1 MLPARTSALRGEL
14 RSQLGGP
21 PKNKAILSGAFAA
34 ALLLPA
40 AASADMKHEQALKD
54 LVESELRAIAENPV
68 VIGALTQQN
77 TANGSL
83 AQAEI
88 DKLDKQWRSEVEGQ
102 DKSRINQVLA
112 NDLSNYLKKVSDQAG
127 GLYTEIIAMDDKGLN
142 AGQSAVT
149 SDYWQGDEDKWS
161 KTYAVGPDAV
171 FVDEVEKDESTQM
184 LQSQV
189 SFTIIDP
196 ATNQIIGAITFGVNL
211 DQLGG

>member
-1 MLPARTSALRGEL
+1 M
-14 RSQLGGP
+14 
-21 PKNKAILSGAFAA
+21 NKAILSGAFAF

-40 AASADMKHEQALKD
+40 AASGDMKHEQAMKD
-54 LVESELRAIAENPV
+54 LVETQLRAIAEDPV

-77 TANGSL
+77 AANGSL

-102 DKSRINQVLA
+102 DKSLINQVLA

-127 GLYTEIIAMDDKGLN
+127 GLYTEIFVMDSKGLN

-149 SDYWQGDEDKWS
+149 SDYWQGDEDKWT
-161 KTYAVGPDAV
+161 KTYAAGPDAV

-189 SFTIIDP
+189 SFTVVDP
-196 ATNQIIGAITFGVNL
+196 ATKQVIGAITFGVNL

>member
-1 MLPARTSALRGEL
+1 M
-14 RSQLGGP
+14 
-21 PKNKAILSGAFAA
+21 NKAILSGAFAF

-54 LVESELRAIAENPV
+54 LVEAELRAIAEDPV

-77 TANGSL
+77 TANSSL

-102 DKSRINQVLA
+102 DKSLINQVLA
-112 NDLSNYLKKVSDQAG
+112 NDLSNYLKNVSDQAG
-127 GLYTEIIAMDDKGLN
+127 GLYTEIIVMDGKGLN

-161 KTYAVGPDAV
+161 KTYAAGANAV
-171 FVDEVEKDESTQM
+171 FVDEVEMDESTQQ

-189 SFTIIDP
+189 SFTVVDP
-196 ATNQIIGAITFGVNL
+196 ATKQVIGAITFGVNL

>member
-1 MLPARTSALRGEL
+1 M
-14 RSQLGGP
+14 
-21 PKNKAILSGAFAA
+21 NKAILNGAFAV

-54 LVESELRAIAENPV
+54 LVEAELRAIAEDPV

-77 TANGSL
+77 AANGSL

-102 DKSRINQVLA
+102 DKSLINQVLA
-112 NDLSNYLKKVSDQAG
+112 NDLSTYLKNVSDQAG
-127 GLYTEIIAMDDKGLN
+127 GLYTEIFVMDSKGLN

-149 SDYWQGDEDKWS
+149 SDYWQGDEDKWT
-161 KTYAVGPDAV
+161 KTYAAGPDAV
-171 FVDEVEKDESTQM
+171 FVDEIEKDESTQM

-189 SFTIIDP
+189 SFTVVDP
-196 ATNQIIGAITFGVNL
+196 ATKQVIGAITFGVNL

>member
-1 MLPARTSALRGEL
+1 M
-14 RSQLGGP
+14 
-21 PKNKAILSGAFAA
+21 NKSILSGALAF

-40 AASADMKHEQALKD
+40 AASAEMKHEQALKD
-54 LVESELRAIAENPV
+54 LVNAELRAIAEDPV

-77 TANGSL
+77 AANGSL

-102 DKSRINQVLA
+102 DKSLINQVLA

-127 GLYTEIIAMDDKGLN
+127 GLYTEIFVMDSKGLN
-142 AGQSAVT
+142 AGQSTVT
-149 SDYWQGDEDKWS
+149 SDYWQGDEDKWT
-161 KTYAVGPDAV
+161 KTYAAGPDAV

-189 SFTIIDP
+189 SFTVVDP
-196 ATNQIIGAITFGVNL
+196 ATKQVIGAITFGVNL

>member
-1 MLPARTSALRGEL
+1 M
-14 RSQLGGP
+14 
-21 PKNKAILSGAFAA
+21 NKAILSGAFAF

-54 LVESELRAIAENPV
+54 LVEAELRAIAEDPV
-68 VIGALTQQN
+68 VIGALTLQN
-77 TANGSL
+77 AANGSL
-83 AQAEI
+83 AQTEI

-102 DKSRINQVLA
+102 DKSLINQVLA
-112 NDLSNYLKKVSDQAG
+112 NDLSNYLKNVSDQAG
-127 GLYTEIIAMDDKGLN
+127 GLYTEIIVMDGKGLN

-161 KTYAVGPDAV
+161 KTYAAGANAV
-171 FVDEVEKDESTQM
+171 FVDEVEMDESTQQ

-189 SFTIIDP
+189 SFTVVDP
-196 ATNQIIGAITFGVNL
+196 ATKQVIGAITFGVNL

>member
-1 MLPARTSALRGEL
+1 M
-14 RSQLGGP
+14 
-21 PKNKAILSGAFAA
+21 NKAILNGAFAF

-54 LVESELRAIAENPV
+54 LIEAELRAIAEDPV

-77 TANGSL
+77 AANGSL

-102 DKSRINQVLA
+102 DKSLINQVLA

-127 GLYTEIIAMDDKGLN
+127 GLYTEIFVMDSKGLN

-149 SDYWQGDEDKWS
+149 SDYWQGDEDKWT
-161 KTYAVGPDAV
+161 KTYAAGPDAV

-189 SFTIIDP
+189 SFTVVDP
-196 ATNQIIGAITFGVNL
+196 ATKQVIGAITFGVNL

>member
-1 MLPARTSALRGEL
+1 M
-14 RSQLGGP
+14 
-21 PKNKAILSGAFAA
+21 NKAILNGAFAF

-54 LVESELRAIAENPV
+54 LVEAELRAIAEDPV

-77 TANGSL
+77 AANGSL

-88 DKLDKQWRSEVEGQ
+88 EKLDKQWRSEVEGQ
-102 DKSRINQVLA
+102 DKSLINQVLA

-127 GLYTEIIAMDDKGLN
+127 GLYTEIFVMDSKGLN

-149 SDYWQGDEDKWS
+149 SDYWQGDEDKWT
-161 KTYAVGPDAV
+161 KTYAAGPDAV
-171 FVDEVEKDESTQM
+171 FVDEIEKDESTQM

-189 SFTIIDP
+189 SFTVVDP
-196 ATNQIIGAITFGVNL
+196 ATKQVIGAITFGVNL

>member
-1 MLPARTSALRGEL
+1 M
-14 RSQLGGP
+14 
-21 PKNKAILSGAFAA
+21 NKAILSGAFAA

-102 DKSRINQVLA
+102 DKSLISQVLA
-112 NDLSNYLKKVSDQAG
+112 NDLSNYLKNVSDRAG
-127 GLYTEIIAMDDKGLN
+127 GLYTEIIVMDGKGLN

-196 ATNQIIGAITFGVNL
+196 ATNQVIGAITFGVNL

>member
-1 MLPARTSALRGEL
+1 M
-14 RSQLGGP
+14 
-21 PKNKAILSGAFAA
+21 NKAILSGAFAFS
-34 ALLLPA
+34 LLLPA
-40 AASADMKHEQALKD
+40 AASADMKHEQAMKD
-54 LVESELRAIAENPV
+54 LVETQLRAIAEDPA
-68 VIGALTQQN
+68 VIGALMQQN
-77 TANGSL
+77 AANGSL

-102 DKSRINQVLA
+102 DKSLINQVLA

-127 GLYTEIIAMDDKGLN
+127 GLYTEIFVMDSKGLN

-149 SDYWQGDEDKWS
+149 SDYWQGDEDKWT
-161 KTYAVGPDAV
+161 KTYAAGPDAV

-189 SFTIIDP
+189 SFTVVDP
-196 ATNQIIGAITFGVNL
+196 ATKQVIGAITFGVNL

>member
-1 MLPARTSALRGEL
+1 M
-14 RSQLGGP
+14 
-21 PKNKAILSGAFAA
+21 NKAILSGAFAF

-54 LVESELRAIAENPV
+54 LVEAELRAIAEDPV

-77 TANGSL
+77 AANGSL

-102 DKSRINQVLA
+102 DKGLINQVLA
-112 NDLSNYLKKVSDQAG
+112 NDLSNYLKNVSDQAG
-127 GLYTEIIAMDDKGLN
+127 GLYTEIIVMDGKGLN

-161 KTYAVGPDAV
+161 KTYAAGANAV
-171 FVDEVEKDESTQM
+171 FVDEVEMDESTQQ

-189 SFTIIDP
+189 SFTVVDP
-196 ATNQIIGAITFGVNL
+196 ATKQVIGAITFGVNL

>member
-1 MLPARTSALRGEL
+1 M
-14 RSQLGGP
+14 
-21 PKNKAILSGAFAA
+21 NKAILSGAFAF

-40 AASADMKHEQALKD
+40 AASADMKHEQAMKD
-54 LVESELRAIAENPV
+54 LVETQLRAIAEDPA
-68 VIGALTQQN
+68 VIGALMQQN
-77 TANGSL
+77 AANGSL

-102 DKSRINQVLA
+102 DKSLINQVLA

-127 GLYTEIIAMDDKGLN
+127 GLYTEIFVMDSKGLN

-149 SDYWQGDEDKWS
+149 SDYWQGDEDKWT
-161 KTYAVGPDAV
+161 KTYAAGPDAV

-189 SFTIIDP
+189 SFTVVDP
-196 ATNQIIGAITFGVNL
+196 ATKQVIGAITFGVNL

>member
-1 MLPARTSALRGEL
+1 M
-14 RSQLGGP
+14 
-21 PKNKAILSGAFAA
+21 NKAILSGAFAF

-54 LVESELRAIAENPV
+54 LVEAELRAIAEDPV

-77 TANGSL
+77 AANGSL

-102 DKSRINQVLA
+102 DKGLINQVLA
-112 NDLSNYLKKVSDQAG
+112 NDLSNYLKNVSDQAG
-127 GLYTEIIAMDDKGLN
+127 GLYTEIIVMDGKGLN

-149 SDYWQGDEDKWS
+149 SDYWQGDEDKWT
-161 KTYAVGPDAV
+161 KTYAAGPDAV
-171 FVDEVEKDESTQM
+171 FVDEVEMDESTQQ

-189 SFTIIDP
+189 SFTVVDP
-196 ATNQIIGAITFGVNL
+196 ATKQVIGAITFGVNL

>member
-1 MLPARTSALRGEL
+1 M
-14 RSQLGGP
+14 
-21 PKNKAILSGAFAA
+21 
-34 ALLLPA
+34 
-40 AASADMKHEQALKD
+40 
-54 LVESELRAIAENPV
+54 
-68 VIGALTQQN
+68 
-77 TANGSL
+77 SL
-83 AQAEI
+83 
-88 DKLDKQWRSEVEGQ
+88 
-102 DKSRINQVLA
+102 INQVLA
-112 NDLSNYLKKVSDQAG
+112 NDLSNYLKNVSDQAG
-127 GLYTEIIAMDDKGLN
+127 GLYTEIIVMDGKGLN

-196 ATNQIIGAITFGVNL
+196 ATNQVIGAITFGVNL

>member
-1 MLPARTSALRGEL
+1 MAH
-14 RSQLGGP
+14 
-21 PKNKAILSGAFAA
+21 FA

-54 LVESELRAIAENPV
+54 LVEAQLRAIAEDPV

-77 TANGSL
+77 AANGSL

-102 DKSRINQVLA
+102 DKSLINQVLA
-112 NDLSNYLKKVSDQAG
+112 NDLSNYLKNVSDQAG
-127 GLYTEIIAMDDKGLN
+127 GLYTEIIVMDGKGLN

-161 KTYAVGPDAV
+161 KTSQLDPMRCS
-171 FVDEVEKDESTQM
+171 STKSRRM
-184 LQSQV
+184 NGRRCFESQV

-196 ATNQIIGAITFGVNL
+196 ATNQVIGAITFGVNL

>member
-1 MLPARTSALRGEL
+1 M
-14 RSQLGGP
+14 
-21 PKNKAILSGAFAA
+21 NKAILSGAFAF

-54 LVESELRAIAENPV
+54 LVEAELRAIAEDPV

-77 TANGSL
+77 AANGSL

-102 DKSRINQVLA
+102 DKSLINQVLA
-112 NDLSNYLKKVSDQAG
+112 NDLSNYLKNVSDQAG
-127 GLYTEIIAMDDKGLN
+127 GLYTEIIVMDGKGLN

-161 KTYAVGPDAV
+161 KTYAAGANAV
-171 FVDEVEKDESTQM
+171 FVDEVEMDESTQQ

-189 SFTIIDP
+189 SFTVVDP
-196 ATNQIIGAITFGVNL
+196 ATKQVIGAITFGVNL

>member
-1 MLPARTSALRGEL
+1 M
-14 RSQLGGP
+14 
-21 PKNKAILSGAFAA
+21 NKAILSGAFAF

-40 AASADMKHEQALKD
+40 AASADMKHEKALKD
-54 LVESELRAIAENPV
+54 LVEAELRAIAEDPV
-68 VIGALTQQN
+68 VIGALNQQN
-77 TANGSL
+77 AANGTL
-83 AQAEI
+83 AQPEI

-102 DKSRINQVLA
+102 DKNLINQVLA

-127 GLYTEIIAMDDKGLN
+127 GLYTEIFVMDSKGLN

-161 KTYAVGPDAV
+161 KTYAVGADAV

-189 SFTIIDP
+189 SFTVVDP
-196 ATNQIIGAITFGVNL
+196 ATKQVIGAITFGVNL

>member
-1 MLPARTSALRGEL
+1 M
-14 RSQLGGP
+14 
-21 PKNKAILSGAFAA
+21 NKAILSGAFAF

-54 LVESELRAIAENPV
+54 LVETQLRAIAEDPV
-68 VIGALTQQN
+68 VIGALNQQN
-77 TANGSL
+77 AANASL
-83 AQAEI
+83 APTEI

-102 DKSRINQVLA
+102 DKSLIDQVLA
-112 NDLSNYLKKVSDQAG
+112 NDLSNYLKNVSDQAG
-127 GLYTEIIAMDDKGLN
+127 GLYTEIIVMDGKGLN

-161 KTYAVGPDAV
+161 KTYAAGPDAV

-196 ATNQIIGAITFGVNL
+196 ATNQVIGAITFGVNL

>member
-1 MLPARTSALRGEL
+1 
-14 RSQLGGP
+14 
-21 PKNKAILSGAFAA
+21 
-34 ALLLPA
+34 
-40 AASADMKHEQALKD
+40 LKD
-54 LVESELRAIAENPV
+54 LVEAQLRAIAEDPV
-68 VIGALTQQN
+68 VIGTLNQQN
-77 TANGSL
+77 AANGSL

-102 DKSRINQVLA
+102 DKSLINQVLA
-112 NDLSNYLKKVSDQAG
+112 NDLSNYLKNVSDQAG
-127 GLYTEIIAMDDKGLN
+127 GLYTEIFVMDSKGLN

-161 KTYAVGPDAV
+161 RTYAVGADAV

-196 ATNQIIGAITFGVNL
+196 ATNQVIGAITFGVNL